1 MIGAIQGESV
11 KCTGQADAATAT
23 AGGFDDIL
31 KQCEQAVESGSAD
44 HAVTSRGTGG
54 AAVDQEGAADIPAD
68 NEPKREK
75 DQAVEITAREQVAA
89 VPVLIPTVT
98 DVPRCEELAG
108 VCLAQVSSADD
119 VSNSPMLMT
128 QVAAGAAQALEALA
142 RAAVA
147 KDPAERSF
155 PAGGGDA
162 AAEAAAEVVASQPS
176 YEPQELGPAS
186 EQEFTT
192 PVPVHA
198 KSAPEKIANDATAD
212 GPGQAAVAVKPD
224 ASAPQ
229 PGLAGES
236 VTLRHSVALAPRL
249 HTGEDARATPVAPR
263 LHTGEDA
270 RATPADGETDGISR
284 APRVAKAATQSAE
297 ARLDETRGAAERSAG
312 NGVSAISTEA
322 HAAAQPDPRGQHETA
337 DRAIEPVFVAS
348 STAAPQDDATHPDAM
363 RTEAQSPSASSG
375 GDPTPEV
382 QDTTRLPSTHWIKR
396 VDGETLQLGLRT
408 ELFGRVEVAARVQG
422 DQVHADVRVAD
433 PAIGPLLNAEV
444 PQLGRA
450 LEAQGMQLGSFSFA
464 HSAAMNSGGGEH
476 QPGQQHTRPQQQA
489 YTPVSLEPAAPA
501 AYDEPAVQFA
511 RRIDLHA

>member
-98 DVPRCEELAG
+98 DVPRCEESPGGWLAE
-108 VCLAQVSSADD
+108 VSSAVDG
-119 VSNSPMLMT
+119 SNSPVLMT
-128 QVAAGAAQALEALA
+128 QVAAGAAQALEAPA

-155 PAGGGDA
+155 PAGSGDA
-162 AAEAAAEVVASQPS
+162 AAEPAAEVVASQPS

-192 PVPVHA
+192 PVPVPA
-198 KSAPEKIANDATAD
+198 KSAPEKISNDATAD

-236 VTLRHSVALAPRL
+236 VTLRHSAALEP
-249 HTGEDARATPVAPR
+249 H

-312 NGVSAISTEA
+312 SGVSAISTEA

-433 PAIGPLLNAEV
+433 PAIGPLLHAEV

-501 AYDEPAVQFA
+501 AFDEPALQFA